1 MKLIN
6 NNELNIKNV
15 GQTVTLYG
23 WVHNIRKFKNFTF
36 IDLRDRWGITQ
47 IIFNNEEK
55 NLFIAK
61 EYVIQVTGKVF
72 ERKEYND
79 NLATGQI
86 EVIADELIILSK
98 SKELPFEINDK
109 INVSEELRLK
119 YRFLDLRRNILKD
132 TIIFK
137 NKVFKYLRDF
147 LDENDFIDIETPI
160 LSKST
165 PEGARDFLVPTR
177 TKGKFF
183 ALPQSPQ
190 LFKQILMVSG
200 FERYFQFA
208 KVFRDEDLRKDRQ
221 FEFFQLDLE
230 MSFIDEKDIQNLVE
244 KMMKYLFSKL
254 NIPLEIPFQRIDYDY
269 AIDNYGSDKPDLR
282 YQNKLINANILN
294 NENEFLFSN
303 STTKTLF
310 LEKETISKKDFKHLD
325 EIVRKNKGNRLL
337 YLILEKGQITST
349 SFKIADFSKINNFI
363 QEQKFSDGTL
373 FIVNDEYE
381 KVCQSLGALRVELNN
396 LFKLADESLYKFAW
410 IVNWPMFEYDEENKR
425 YAAAHHPFT
434 MFQEQSIDT
443 FQSDP
448 KSAKAKAYDL
458 VLNGFEVAGG
468 SIRIHDSEIQR
479 KMFETISMSKEQ
491 AESQFGFFL
500 NALEYGVP
508 PHGGIAFGLDR
519 LIMILTKSESI
530 RDVIPF
536 PVNSKGINLMID
548 SPSEVTQEQLDEYFL
563 EPKQK

>member
-443 FQSDP
+443 FQSDL